1 MVTQLKKHKCL
12 VPEVGLTSLPD
23 LLLASLCKQ
32 GSNPAA
38 KRKELKEWSKNFKP
52 SL

>member
-1 MVTQLKKHKCL
+1 MVTQLKKHTCL
-12 VPEVGLTSLPD
+12 VPGVGRTSLPD
-23 LLLASLCKQ
+23 LLLSSLCKQ